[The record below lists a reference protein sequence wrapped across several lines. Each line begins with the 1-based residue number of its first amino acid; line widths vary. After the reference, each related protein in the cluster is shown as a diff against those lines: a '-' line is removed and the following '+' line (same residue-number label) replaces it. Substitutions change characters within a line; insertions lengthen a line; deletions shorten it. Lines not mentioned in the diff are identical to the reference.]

1 VSHYIP
7 VLFACVD
14 ASFHFPSGS
23 ELTDAHEILSGLHDA
38 GALWLDTSRNWWHLF
53 LAQTMARA
61 QGVEGLEFLDE
72 ECITIQGKELGTI
85 EASIGRLLEAI
96 RDNEISFSDEQ
107 YARYAEIVARPEHL
121 MRLSTIKPNPRNVD
135 GSEQASCGSDE
146 QMAISF
152 YCFLISLKAVTGEAL
167 RKGKSLLWVVPPP

>member
-1 VSHYIP
+1 

-14 ASFHFPSGS
+14 ASSSFPSGS

-53 LAQTMARA
+53 LAQALA
-61 QGVEGLEFLDE
+61 CALGVEGLDFLDE
-72 ECITIQGKELGTI
+72 ECITIQGNALGTI

-96 RDNEISFSDEQ
+96 RDNEISLPDEQ
-107 YARYAEIVARPEHL
+107 YARYAEIVARPENL
-121 MRLSTIKPNPRNVD
+121 TRLPTIKPNPRNAD
-135 GSEQASCGSDE
+135 GPEQASCGSDE

-152 YCFLISLKAVTGEAL
+152 YCFLISLKAVAGEAL
-167 RKGKSLLWVVPPP
+167 SKGKSLLWAVPPP